1 MARTTYC
8 LAAAALMLSGSV
20 ALAQTTGQTSSSGA
34 AGANRTQAS
43 GQTTAG
49 ASAGTSANSKE
60 TGSVAA
66 GTALHAELSQSVD
79 SKKAKAGDPIT
90 AHSTEAVKT
99 DGQVVIP
106 KGTKLVGH
114 VTRASARS
122 KGDADSVLA
131 VQFDRAILKDGREM
145 PLQAT
150 VQALAVEQ
158 RVAAVGPEDLQPA
171 GNAGNIEGGA
181 AGAGKAG
188 NRGVVGGVGNTVGG
202 AASGAAST
210 IPRTTEDATGA
221 VNSTVSSAAKA
232 SGRAE
237 TGLSSSGELLPTSR
251 GVFGLSGLNLNA
263 NAANSTEGAVITSAG
278 KNVHLDSG
286 TQMLLVTQAATSA
299 SAQR

>member
-1 MARTTYC
+1 
-8 LAAAALMLSGSV
+8 LAAAALMLSGAV
-20 ALAQTTGQTSSSGA
+20 ALAQTTAQSSGA
-34 AGANRTQAS
+34 AGTNRAQAS
-43 GQTTAG
+43 GHATAG
-49 ASAGTSANSKE
+49 ASAGTSANTNQ
-60 TGSVAA
+60 TGAVAA

-90 AHSTEAVKT
+90 AHTTEAIKM
-99 DGQVVIP
+99 DGKVVIP

-131 VQFDRAILKDGREM
+131 MQFDRAILKDGREL

-158 RVAAVGPEDLQPA
+158 RAAAVGPEDLQPA

-181 AGAGKAG
+181 AGAGSAG

-210 IPRTTEDATGA
+210 VPRTTENATGA
-221 VNSTVSSAAKA
+221 VNSTVSSAANA
-232 SGRAE
+232 NGRAE
-237 TGLSSSGELLPTSR
+237 TGLSPSGELLPTSR
-251 GVFGLSGLNLNA
+251 GVFGLNGLNLNA
-263 NAANSTEGAVITSAG
+263 NAANSTEGSVITSAG

-286 TQMLLVTQAATSA
+286 TRMLLVTQAATSA

>member
-1 MARTTYC
+1 MARMIHC
-8 LAAAALMLSGSV
+8 LAAGALMLSGTV

-34 AGANRTQAS
+34 AGTNGTQVSGQAS
-43 GQTTAG
+43 AG
-49 ASAGTSANSKE
+49 ASANTNE
-60 TGSVAA
+60 PGSLAA
-66 GTALHAELSQSVD
+66 GTALHAELSQSLD

-90 AHSTEAVKT
+90 AHTTEAIKT
-99 DGQVVIP
+99 DGQVVIS

-122 KGDADSVLA
+122 KGDAVSVLA
-131 VQFDRAILKDGREM
+131 IQFDRAILKDGREM
-145 PLQAT
+145 PMQAT

-210 IPRTTEDATGA
+210 VPRTTENATGA
-221 VNSTVSSAAKA
+221 VNSTVSSAANA

-237 TGLSSSGELLPTSR
+237 AGLSPSGELLPTSR

-263 NAANSTEGAVITSAG
+263 NAANSTEGSVITSAG

-286 TQMLLVTQAATSA
+286 TRMLLVTQAATSA

>member
-1 MARTTYC
+1 MARTIHC
-8 LAAAALMLSGSV
+8 LTAAALMLSGTV
-20 ALAQTTGQTSSSGA
+20 AQAQTSAQTSGA
-34 AGANRTQAS
+34 AGTNRTQAS
-43 GQTTAG
+43 GQ
-49 ASAGTSANSKE
+49 ASAGTSASTND

-66 GTALHAELSQSVD
+66 GTALNAELSQSVD

-90 AHSTEAVKT
+90 ARTTEAIKK

-114 VTRASARS
+114 VTRASAKS
-122 KGDADSVLA
+122 KGDADSALA

-150 VQALAVEQ
+150 VQALAVEP

-171 GNAGNIEGGA
+171 GNIEGGA
-181 AGAGKAG
+181 AGAGSAG
-188 NRGVVGGVGNTVGG
+188 NRGVVGGVGSTVGA

-210 IPRTTEDATGA
+210 VPRTTENATGA
-221 VNSTVSSAAKA
+221 VNSTVSSAVNAN
-232 SGRAE
+232 GRAE
-237 TGLSSSGELLPTSR
+237 TGLSTSGELLPTSR
-251 GVFGLSGLNLNA
+251 GVFGLNGLNLNA
-263 NAANSTEGAVITSAG
+263 NAANSTEGSVITSAG

-286 TQMLLVTQAATSA
+286 TRMLLVTQAATSA

>member
-1 MARTTYC
+1 MARTMRC
-8 LAAAALMLSGSV
+8 LAAAALMLCGTV
-20 ALAQTTGQTSSSGA
+20 ALAQTTAQTSGA
-34 AGANRTQAS
+34 AGTNRTQAS
-43 GQTTAG
+43 GQAVAG
-49 ASAGTSANSKE
+49 ASAGTSANKNE
-60 TGSVAA
+60 TGSVSA
-66 GTALHAELSQSVD
+66 GTALNAELSQSVD
-79 SKKAKAGDPIT
+79 SRKAKAGDPIAART
-90 AHSTEAVKT
+90 TEAIKM

-122 KGDADSVLA
+122 KGDADSALA
-131 VQFDRAILKDGREM
+131 MQFDRAILKDGREM

-150 VQALAVEQ
+150 VRALAAEQ

-181 AGAGKAG
+181 AGAGSAG

-210 IPRTTEDATGA
+210 IPRTTENATGA
-221 VNSTVSSAAKA
+221 VNSTVSSAANVN
-232 SGRAE
+232 GRAE
-237 TGLSSSGELLPTSR
+237 TGLSRSGELLPTSR
-251 GVFGLSGLNLNA
+251 GVFGLNGLNLNA
-263 NAANSTEGAVITSAG
+263 NAANSTEGSVITSAG

-286 TQMLLVTQAATSA
+286 TRMLLVTQAATSA

>member
-1 MARTTYC
+1 MVRTTYC
-8 LAAAALMLSGSV
+8 LAAAALIWSGSV
-20 ALAQTTGQTSSSGA
+20 ALAQTTGQTSSGA
-34 AGANRTQAS
+34 AEANRTQAS

-49 ASAGTSANSKE
+49 ASAGTSANTKE

-66 GTALHAELSQSVD
+66 GTALHAELSQPVD
-79 SKKAKAGDPIT
+79 SKKARAGDPIT
-90 AHSTEAVKT
+90 AHTSEAVKT
-99 DGQVVIP
+99 DRQVVIP

-145 PLQAT
+145 PLQVT
-150 VQALAVEQ
+150 VQALAAEQ

-171 GNAGNIEGGA
+171 GNMEGGA

-221 VNSTVSSAAKA
+221 VNSTVSSAANA

-263 NAANSTEGAVITSAG
+263 NAANSTAGAVITSAG

-286 TQMLLVTQAATSA
+286 TQMLLVTQAATST

>member
-1 MARTTYC
+1 MARMIYG

-20 ALAQTTGQTSSSGA
+20 ALAQTTGQTSASGA
-34 AGANRTQAS
+34 AVTNRTQVS
-43 GQTTAG
+43 GQANAG
-49 ASAGTSANSKE
+49 ASAGTSANTNE
-60 TGSVAA
+60 TRPVAA
-66 GTALHAELSQSVD
+66 GTALNAELSQSVD
-79 SKKAKAGDPIT
+79 SKKAKPGDPVT
-90 AHSTEAVKT
+90 AHTTEAIKM

-122 KGDADSVLA
+122 KGDADSALG

-150 VQALAVEQ
+150 LRALAVEQ

-171 GNAGNIEGGA
+171 GNIEGGA
-181 AGAGKAG
+181 AGAGSAG

-210 IPRTTEDATGA
+210 VPRTTENATGA
-221 VNSTVSSAAKA
+221 VNSTVSSAANA
-232 SGRAE
+232 NGRAE
-237 TGLSSSGELLPTSR
+237 TGLSPSGELLPTSR
-251 GVFGLSGLNLNA
+251 GVFGLNGLNLNA
-263 NAANSTEGAVITSAG
+263 NAANSTEGSVITSAG

-286 TQMLLVTQAATSA
+286 TRMLLVTQAATSA